1 MIIKRIFN
9 KLKLSFKSLLNRVR
23 RHSEE
28 GTKKQVEN
36 ITNTVKKYPR
46 LYSKK
51 RENIFKKALKNRED
65 NRLN

>member
-9 KLKLSFKSLLNRVR
+9 KLKLSFKSLLNRAK
-23 RHSEE
+23 RHSED

-36 ITNTVKKYPR
+36 ITKTVNKYPR

-51 RENIFKKALKNRED
+51 RENIFKEALKNRENNLD
-65 NRLN
+65 

>member
-28 GTKKQVEN
+28 GTK
-36 ITNTVKKYPR
+36 
-46 LYSKK
+46 
-51 RENIFKKALKNRED
+51 
-65 NRLN
+65 NRLKI